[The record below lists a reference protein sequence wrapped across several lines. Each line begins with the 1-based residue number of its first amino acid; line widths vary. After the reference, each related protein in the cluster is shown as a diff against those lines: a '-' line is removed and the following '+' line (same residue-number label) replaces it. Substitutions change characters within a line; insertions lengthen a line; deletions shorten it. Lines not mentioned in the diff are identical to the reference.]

1 MEEVKCASCN
11 KEIGDEDVF
20 EHEGKSY
27 CSECIVEHVK
37 RKHVKRKHPLEPER
51 EGPAAELEYEK
62 AKHSPEAKRAHTY
75 KSY

>member
-11 KEIGDEDVF
+11 EEMGDEDVF

-27 CSECIVEHVK
+27 CPECVVEHVK
-37 RKHVKRKHPLEPER
+37 GKHPLEAQR
-51 EGPAAELEYEK
+51 EASAAELEHEK
-62 AKHSPEAKRAHTY
+62 AKYSPEAKRAHTY